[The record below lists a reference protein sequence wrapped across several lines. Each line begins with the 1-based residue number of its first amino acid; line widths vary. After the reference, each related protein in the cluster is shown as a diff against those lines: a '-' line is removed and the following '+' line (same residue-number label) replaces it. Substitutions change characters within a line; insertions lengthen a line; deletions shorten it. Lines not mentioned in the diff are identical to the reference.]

1 MSVNRLS
8 MKFCSCLLNRAI
20 KETDNP
26 QQVKRKSILIPLG
39 VVVMFVGIAQM
50 ATQKDNALYIAGGGL
65 ISMFFAVSL
74 FLIVGCKVDITDTFL
89 EAIGATAM
97 MVILI
102 SDLVSATFVGQD
114 RFWPVLV
121 VVIDVLL
128 VCEAKPRT
136 TATMVAV
143 SSLYLLVMACESMFR
158 FGILDIEVGNMVQS
172 NRREKVECDKLPC
185 PQPADVALMTFVIQI
200 FVFVSDF
207 YCTRGFAQGL
217 LKERNQVLASIRT
230 ANKIANSL
238 ASYDLDRAKE
248 LLDESTIPSDL
259 REAFE
264 SLLSNLK
271 KYKPY
276 LPRSCLPFDN
286 SEDEA
291 DNFSDSSHSK
301 TMSIS
306 QVSSE
311 IGAQSI
317 RSVLQRK
324 CFRNLK
330 ASLFVVNV
338 RNSITI
344 LESSLQS
351 FESLVSSLVRTCFDI
366 VSRTRGTPDLFL
378 GDRLSA
384 NFGALRP
391 STIHVQ
397 SCLNAAVEVLKS
409 SEKLLSPFQ
418 EESSRKLQIN
428 IGVATGAVACGDL
441 GTETSLRYSVVGDM
455 SKWVIAIER
464 VGSSLGIPLAANE
477 AFHKEVKET
486 NQSKVIF
493 KLIIYDQKPRFVFEI
508 IPTFEVANDEWMYQ
522 IHHCGAGKWDAYNTV
537 AIALLSGQPIPD
549 ELSEV
554 PTLYTDLQNAILSGL
569 PTPIHLSNV

>member
-1 MSVNRLS
+1 MSVNQLS

-26 QQVKRKSILIPLG
+26 QQVKRKSILIPLA
-39 VVVMFVGIAQM
+39 VVVFLVGIAVM
-50 ATQKDNALYIAGGGL
+50 ITQTSNALYITSGAL
-65 ISMFFAVSL
+65 ISTLCAVSL
-74 FLIVGCKVDITDTFL
+74 ILVVGCKVDITESFL
-89 EAIGATAM
+89 EVIGATGM
-97 MVILI
+97 VVILI
-102 SDLVSATFVGQD
+102 SDFTSAAFVGQE

-121 VVIDVLL
+121 VSIDVLL

-136 TATMVAV
+136 TATIVAV
-143 SSLYLLVMACESMFR
+143 SSLYLLIMAFESMFR
-158 FGILDIEVGNMVQS
+158 FGILDLEIGSMVQS

-185 PQPADVALMTFVIQI
+185 ARSADVVLMTFLIQI
-200 FVFVSDF
+200 FVFVCDF

-264 SLLSNLK
+264 SLLRNLK
-271 KYKPY
+271 IYKPY
-276 LPRSCLPFDN
+276 LPRSCLPFDS

-291 DNFSDSSHSK
+291 DNSSDSSRDK
-301 TMSIS
+301 SITIS
-306 QVSSE
+306 AASSEMGVSS
-311 IGAQSI
+311 APSI
-317 RSVLQRK
+317 LPKK

-391 STIHVQ
+391 STAHVQ

-409 SEKLLSPFQ
+409 AEILLSPFQ
-418 EESSRKLQIN
+418 ELSSRKLQIN

-441 GTETSLRYSVVGDM
+441 GTETSLRYSVIGDL
-455 SKWVIAIER
+455 SKWVIAVER
-464 VGSSLGIPLAANE
+464 VGSSLGISLAANE
-477 AFHKEVKET
+477 NFHKEVKET

-493 KLIIYDQKPRFVFEI
+493 KSIIYDQKLRLVFEI
-508 IPTFEVANDEWMYQ
+508 IPTFDVADDEWMYQ
-522 IHHCGAGKWDAYNTV
+522 IQHLGAGKWDTYNTV
-537 AIALLSGQPIPD
+537 AIALLNGQPIPE
-549 ELSEV
+549 ELSDV
-554 PTLYTDLQNAILSGL
+554 PAVYTDLQNAIRSGL
-569 PTPIHLSNV
+569 PTPIHLSKV